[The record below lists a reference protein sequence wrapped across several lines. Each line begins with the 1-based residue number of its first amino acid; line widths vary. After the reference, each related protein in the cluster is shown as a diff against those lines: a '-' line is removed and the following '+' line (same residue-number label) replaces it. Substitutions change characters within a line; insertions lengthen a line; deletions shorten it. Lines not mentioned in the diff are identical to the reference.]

1 MRKKKILM
9 MLALLCAIVQ
19 GAWADD
25 GWSSASSYDQYSDAD
40 KPTHYDT
47 YGGRSDVHVIKTAA
61 NYLYVMDKPADYCS
75 KNIYLDINVDVSSKT
90 WINLDCILGLYRYM
104 ESWGSGYRGTFYGN
118 GHTIRINLDY
128 DSYGSYKGPFGIIAK
143 GGKVQDLN
151 VEGTIFLKKMDDGNG
166 TDLVGGICGENN
178 GTIENCSVSA
188 SVSSEENYLGGITGR
203 NTGTGTISNCRVS
216 GNVSSDSR
224 LVGGIAGE
232 NNGTI
237 SNCWV
242 SGNVSS
248 DWKSSSVA
256 ATAKVGGIAGEN
268 NSTVE
273 YCCMTGNVS
282 NDDADVGGL
291 VGCNDG
297 TLQHCTFYGERSST
311 HDQASIYSGNSANWE
326 NCYGVF
332 NQGEYDAASGKD
344 MYRHA
349 IRYTYDVTVNIE
361 GHGTVRTRALDEDD
375 VPGTCAGQTFSLN
388 VTSGTALNVTV
399 TDADGNNVPLQG
411 HANDNSSFWFVM
423 PSKNVTAT
431 VTFGYTDWP
440 TQGAGTVDDPYI
452 ISSAEDW
459 NDFAYNVR
467 IGRNYSGQYVK
478 LTNDISVTTM
488 AGGYQ
493 ADDNYQPFSGTFDG
507 DGHTLTL
514 NVNNQSRF
522 AAPFKCVSGAIIKNL
537 RTAGTIDGTG
547 NADGKLLAGIV
558 GVSFGNT
565 TISGCVSSVT
575 LTTAFGTDAAL
586 AGLVAG
592 TKGGSLTIEGC
603 VFDGEMLGTTNTR
616 CAGIAGYEYSATTTT
631 ITNTLFRPATLTVS
645 TTDDGYTKTFSR
657 DADAIIT
664 NSYYTQPLGAAQG
677 TMAYVTDKTPTNI
690 GSLVQDYGFMNAYQ
704 HGILFDGLYY
714 LDSNYAPAFQLLK
727 AATSGDVGKVVCAA
741 GHLHDA
747 KTAVPYGC
755 TAVGILG
762 RMTADGYGRS
772 GLIIALQDAASQTWH
787 AIDSWTSVTAYA
799 GTTLKL
805 LPDDNARGSLTS
817 YTTLGE
823 TTVSN
828 WCVAQKSDYE
838 AIFEKLGS
846 TTGDNDG
853 KTYDANVN
861 AYITTGVGGTAIAG
875 YYWSATEYATE
886 DDDTHYGWGFAKDGW
901 WGSFKTDSKSVR
913 PVLGF
918 TFIASELPGT
928 GTAGDPYT
936 ISNSDEWTNFAYNVN
951 SGNNY
956 TGKYVKLT
964 NDISVTTPVGDHAS
978 DSDNKPFSG
987 TFLGDGHT
995 ITAALAI
1002 DGKQGLAPF
1011 RCIDGATIRDLK
1023 VAGTIASNQNHTA
1036 GIAGF
1041 ASGTNTIEDC
1051 LVTATLNISSDYA
1064 GGIIGHGLTS
1074 ATTIRGCAFTGTVNG
1089 VDGNRS
1095 NIGGLWGWSNSGTPT
1110 LEGCLEAGTYTNI
1123 ASMHPMGLQGGSGTI
1138 TNCYYLN
1145 PQVGSPKNACTVSGA
1160 KQAYAFTTAPAN
1172 LGSLVEDYGMVKAY
1186 QNGILVG
1193 GTYYVAP
1200 ASITLADNAD
1210 NNTSISNANGYV
1222 ADVTLAGRTLYKDG
1236 AWNTICLPFTVA
1248 VEGSPLAGATA
1259 RPLTSASIS
1268 GTTLT
1273 LTFGDAVTTLEAG
1286 TPYIIKWTADAN
1298 YVDDDAHNIV
1308 SPVFSGVT
1316 IDADADGNY
1325 DNGISGDNR
1334 VRFLGTYKSTTFD
1347 AEDKSILLMG
1357 GENTLYYPTAGA
1369 GIGAQ
1374 RAYFKIGSDG
1384 ALLARRLTAFN
1395 IDFGDDDNTTG
1406 IISTTNYTNYTNSDA
1421 WYSLDGVR
1429 LNGKPSAKGVYIN
1442 NGKKVVIK

>member
-1 MRKKKILM
+1 MRKKKILFM
-9 MLALLCAIVQ
+9 IALLCAVAQ
-19 GAWADD
+19 GARAQNFDVWD
-25 GWSSASSYDQYSDAD
+25 GTTTTQPSYSDHAIQINTAAQMAWLMKNYTAGSVYIPYSDGSGRGMWDTPRLYNISINAD
-40 KPTHYDT
+40 FDM
-47 YGGRSDVHVIKTAA
+47 TAA
-61 NYLYVMDKPADYCS
+61 NWARLIGHSGNSTEHYGVAGGYCFPVTC
-75 KNIYLDINVDVSSKT
+75 N
-90 WINLDCILGLYRYM
+90 
-104 ESWGSGYRGTFYGN
+104 GN
-118 GHTIRINLDY
+118 GHTIKIKISDVNDNYQGLFYGIGKEATVKNLHVVAD
-128 DSYGSYKGPFGIIAK
+128 IHCAK
-143 GGKVQDLN
+143 
-151 VEGTIFLKKMDDGNG
+151 
-166 TDLVGGICGENN
+166 
-178 GTIENCSVSA
+178 
-188 SVSSEENYLGGITGR
+188 
-203 NTGTGTISNCRVS
+203 
-216 GNVSSDSR
+216 SR

-248 DWKSSSVA
+248 DWKNSSVA

-507 DGHTLTL
+507 DGHTLTINL
-514 NVNNQSRF
+514 NNQSRF
-522 AAPFKCVSGAIIKNL
+522 AAPFKCVKDATIKNL

-547 NADGKLLAGIV
+547 NADGKLLAGLAGICF
-558 GVSFGNT
+558 SSA
-565 TISGCVSSVT
+565 TITNCRSSVT
-575 LTTAFGTDAAL
+575 LTTNFGEDAAM
-586 AGLVAG
+586 AGIVAG

-603 VFDGEMLGTTNTR
+603 VFDGTMTGSTNTR
-616 CAGIAGYEYSATTTT
+616 CAGIAGYEYTATTTI

-645 TTDDGYTKTFSR
+645 TTDDGYTKTFTR
-657 DADAIIT
+657 DADATIT
-664 NSYYTQPLGAAQG
+664 NCYYTQALGAAQG
-677 TMAYVTDKTPTNI
+677 T
-690 GSLVQDYGFMNAYQ
+690 
-704 HGILFDGLYY
+704 
-714 LDSNYAPAFQLLK
+714 
-727 AATSGDVGKVVCAA
+727 
-741 GHLHDA
+741 
-747 KTAVPYGC
+747 
-755 TAVGILG
+755 
-762 RMTADGYGRS
+762 
-772 GLIIALQDAASQTWH
+772 
-787 AIDSWTSVTAYA
+787 
-799 GTTLKL
+799 
-805 LPDDNARGSLTS
+805 
-817 YTTLGE
+817 
-823 TTVSN
+823 
-828 WCVAQKSDYE
+828 E
-838 AIFEKLGS
+838 AIFTSQAPSNIGTETADYGMVKAYENGLYF
-846 TTGDNDG
+846 DG
-853 KTYDANVN
+853 KYYFAPSTS
-861 AYITTGVGGTAIAG
+861 TGAGT
-875 YYWSATEYATE
+875 E
-886 DDDTHYGWGFAKDGW
+886 
-901 WGSFKTDSKSVR
+901 
-913 PVLGF
+913 
-918 TFIASELPGT
+918 
-928 GTAGDPYT
+928 GDPYIIGT
-936 ISNSDEWTNFAYNVN
+936 TGQWDTFAAYVN
-951 SGNNY
+951 NGNNY
-956 TGKYVKLT
+956 SGKFVRLT
-964 NDISVTTPVGDHAS
+964 ADISVSTMMGLRGD
-978 DSDNKPFSG
+978 KPFSG
-987 TFLGDGHT
+987 TFLGGGHT
-995 ITAALAI
+995 ITANI
-1002 DGKQGLAPF
+1002 VSTTTGTGVNEQGVAPF
-1011 RCIDGATIRDLK
+1011 HYIKDATIKNLK
-1023 VAGTIASNQNHTA
+1023 VAGTIASASYHT
-1036 GIAGF
+1036 GGLVGF
-1041 ASGTNTIEDC
+1041 ADGTNLIENC
-1051 LVTATLNISSDYA
+1051 AVTATLNISSDYA
-1064 GGIIGHGLTS
+1064 GGIIGHGLSST
-1074 ATTIRGCAFTGTVNG
+1074 TTIQGCAFAGAING

-1095 NIGGLWGWSNSGTPT
+1095 NIGGIWGWSTSGTPT

-1172 LGSLVEDYGMVKAY
+1172 LGELVKDYGMVKAY
-1186 QNGILVG
+1186 ANGILFDG
-1193 GTYYVAP
+1193 KYYVAP
-1200 ASITLADNAD
+1200 ATVTLADGSDNTETITGAD
-1210 NNTSISNANGYV
+1210 GYV
-1222 ADVTLAGRTLYKDG
+1222 ADVTLSGRTLYKDG
-1236 AWNTICLPFTVA
+1236 AWNTICLPFDVTIA
-1248 VEGSPLAGATA
+1248 GSPLAGATA

-1298 YVDDDAHNIV
+1298 YVDDDEHNIV

-1334 VRFLGTYKSTTFD
+1334 VRFLGTYKSTAFD

-1357 GENTLYYPTAGA
+1357 GANTLYYPTAGA

-1395 IDFGDDDNTTG
+1395 IDFGDDETTG
-1406 IISTTNYTNYTNSDA
+1406 IIAIEHGTLNIEHSADA
-1421 WYSLDGVR
+1421 WFTLDGRR
-1429 LNGKPSAKGVYIN
+1429 LQGQPTAKGLYIV
-1442 NGKKVVIK
+1442 NGKKVIVK